1 MKCEEIERQLTFYAC
16 DELEPAELAAVEEHL
31 RSCAACA
38 AAARREAE
46 LLGRLATRAQ
56 AEPSAELLEQ
66 CRSELAEALD
76 DVADRT
82 GWRARAR
89 AWVGSLRPGN
99 WLALHPG
106 WGTAFLLLVGVTLG
120 YGIPRLLTPET
131 PALAMDPALVVTPAL
146 SDEDL
151 ANVAIS
157 GISFVPASG
166 GAGPNVELHLMA
178 QNPIVLEGSVNDPQV
193 RRVLMHVV
201 RNNQLFD
208 SGLRLDS
215 VDVLR
220 TRNDDVQIRMALCDA
235 ARNDRNPAVRLKA
248 LEALRG
254 FESDDRVRQTLI
266 DALLHDDNPGVRV
279 ESINALRA
287 LTEKTSGE
295 PDPRLLEVLRD
306 RMQRD
311 PNTYIR
317 IQSAAAVRELS
328 PREVF

>member
-1 MKCEEIERQLTFYAC
+1 MKCEEVERQLIFYAC
-16 DELEPAELAAVEEHL
+16 DELAPAARAAVEEHL
-31 RSCAACA
+31 RSCGECA
-38 AAARREAE
+38 AAARRETE
-46 LLGRLATRAQ
+46 LLGQLAARAQ
-56 AEPSAELLEQ
+56 AEPPAELLER

-76 DVADRT
+76 DAADRA

-89 AWVGSLRPGN
+89 AWVEGLRPAS

-106 WGTAFLLLVGVTLG
+106 WGTAFLLLLGVTLG
-120 YGIPRLLTPET
+120 YGIPRLLGPE
-131 PALAMDPALVVTPAL
+131 ALAPAPDPALVVTPAL
-146 SDEDL
+146 SDAEL

-157 GISFVPASG
+157 GIRFVPASQ

-193 RRVLMHVV
+193 RRVLIHVV

-220 TRNDDVQIRMALCDA
+220 TRNDDAQIRMALCDA
-235 ARNDRNPAVRLKA
+235 ARKDRNPAVRLKA

-254 FESDDRVRQTLI
+254 FESDERVRQTMI
-266 DALLHDDNPGVRV
+266 EALLNDDNPGVRV
-279 ESINALRA
+279 EAINALRA
-287 LTEKTSGE
+287 LAEKAPGE